1 MINSDTP
8 IKAKKDDLL
17 NRSKFASS
25 LGKSILDW
33 KNEEG
38 IVIGLY
44 GKWGSGKSSVINL
57 ALEDIE
63 RITSGYKEE
72 DKPIVVRFNPWNFTE
87 QDQLLSIFFSELAKA
102 INYYDKG
109 EDAKIVGKKLITYSK
124 FFTVLGLI
132 PPLNPFTSV
141 VEKVLKK
148 VGVATESWGELQ
160 TKSLDR
166 YKAELD
172 NSIRKLDRK
181 IIIIVDDID
190 RLNEKEVK
198 QIFQLVK
205 LNANFPNTSYLLA
218 LDVAQVKEDTEFLE
232 KIIQVGFHIPAVEEI
247 RLRKVLYAELDK
259 ILKPYPKKLWSPERW
274 NRVFNDGYK
283 DLFGSLRK
291 VKRYINSLRFN
302 INVISS
308 EINPLDFFVIEAI
321 RVFYPLFYDEV
332 ARNKE
337 LIVGRTFL
345 DNDRDRGA
353 RKQQFESLFESIKDK
368 KDREIIRGLMF
379 NLFPQIDAVYR
390 NQTARE
396 EADWF
401 KEKRICS
408 RERFGNYFYL
418 ALSEGE
424 ISQQEMN
431 IIIGA
436 SGDTKRLSE
445 ILEKLLKDGRIRR
458 CLERLPEF
466 IDEVPSKNVY
476 TFIWAFFNV
485 SDRIS
490 RQRDSDIDFGP
501 DIQIVRLAYHLIKKL
516 PKKKRLRVLK
526 DLINNSVS
534 VDAPAHFVSFQ
545 QETNKKQP
553 EDQIVN
559 DAELSELAQLALK
572 RIKTAAKNGE
582 LVKSP
587 GFAYLLYRWR
597 DWADISEPKK
607 YVEEIT
613 NTPQGIAALLEGFTA
628 QSISGYKR
636 NYRLSFKDLKAMA
649 DLKALKNKVSKL
661 SDKDK
666 KSLDKKQKERIKD
679 FMKGV
684 DKAIAGKEDFF

>member
-1 MINSDTP
+1 
-8 IKAKKDDLL
+8 
-17 NRSKFASS
+17 
-25 LGKSILDW
+25 
-33 KNEEG
+33 
-38 IVIGLY
+38 
-44 GKWGSGKSSVINL
+44 
-57 ALEDIE
+57 
-63 RITSGYKEE
+63 
-72 DKPIVVRFNPWNFTE
+72 
-87 QDQLLSIFFSELAKA
+87 LAKA

>member
-1 MINSDTP
+1 VINSDTP